1 MSGSRM
7 KRLAIVFGGCA
18 LAASG
23 VFAAYGTQDVRIRP
37 GSLFNGIDLGGKTK
51 EEAQRTVRIW
61 WESARLEKVQVQ
73 LGDRSATEELTPGQL
88 GVGVDDVATVEQMQ
102 TVNLFGQMMP
112 QEETKTTYA
121 PKFKK
126 LEVNLR
132 PILKRLEANQ
142 PKPAPARIR
151 FEKGTIFRTPEQVGF
166 KVDDSTVFDRVV
178 ESLADDRVARLDVE
192 EAPKKIPDEM
202 LKSVTDVVVSYSTTF
217 SAGNRPRSSNIKLAA
232 SKLDGVLLLPG
243 ERVSYNETV
252 GRRTLAAGFKEAG
265 VYLNGRHDTGV
276 GGGICQVSTTLYN
289 AALLSNLKI
298 VQRQNHSM
306 PVPYVPLGRDATVD
320 YGNIDLVIENN
331 TDGLIAISSQY
342 TPGML
347 TFRVLG
353 KKVEGRE
360 IKIVS
365 DGHKSWGRGE
375 KVSLNRSLAPGSR
388 KVVEK
393 GSMGHSCNTYRLVYE
408 NGTIVKREPLGRS
421 YYNGA
426 VRIIEVGPPAA
437 ATPAPAMPPSA
448 GGTQVPETEPQTEPQ
463 AEPGQPE

>member
-1 MSGSRM
+1 M
-7 KRLAIVFGGCA
+7 KRLAVVFGGCA
-18 LAASG
+18 IAASG
-23 VFAAYGTQDVRIRP
+23 VFAAYGTQDVRIKP

-51 EEAQRTVRIW
+51 EDAQKTVRIW

-73 LGDRSATEELTPGQL
+73 LGDRSANEEVTPGQL
-88 GVGVDDVATVEQMQ
+88 GVGIDDVATVEQMQ

-121 PKFKK
+121 PKYKK
-126 LEVNLR
+126 LEVNIR
-132 PILKRLEANQ
+132 PILRRLEANQ
-142 PKPAPARIR
+142 PKPAPAKIR

-166 KVDDSTVFDRVV
+166 KVDDSTVYERVV
-178 ESLADDRVARLDVE
+178 ESLSDDRVAKLDVV
-192 EAPKKIPDEM
+192 EAPKKISDEM

-217 SAGNRPRSSNIKLAA
+217 SASNRPRSANIKLAA
-232 SKLDGVLLLPG
+232 SKLDGILLLPG
-243 ERVSYNETV
+243 ERVSYNDTV

-289 AALLSNLKI
+289 AALLSDLKI

-347 TFRVLG
+347 IFRVLG

-360 IKIVS
+360 VKIVS

-375 KVSLNRSLAPGSR
+375 KVTMNRALAPGTR

-408 NGTIVKREPLGRS
+408 NGSLVKREPLGRS

-426 VRIIEVGPPAA
+426 IRLIEVGPPATA
-437 ATPAPAMPPSA
+437 APAITVPPTS
-448 GGTQVPETEPQTEPQ
+448 GGTPSPEADPSNPD
-463 AEPGQPE
+463 PESGN

>member
-1 MSGSRM
+1 M
-7 KRLAIVFGGCA
+7 KRLAVVFGGCA
-18 LAASG
+18 IAASG
-23 VFAAYGTQDVRIRP
+23 VFAAYGTQDVRIKP

-51 EEAQRTVRIW
+51 EDAQKTVRIW

-73 LGDRSATEELTPGQL
+73 LGDRSANEEVTPGQL
-88 GVGVDDVATVEQMQ
+88 GVGIDDVATVEQMQ

-121 PKFKK
+121 PKYKK
-126 LEVNLR
+126 LEVNIR
-132 PILKRLEANQ
+132 PILRRLEANQ
-142 PKPAPARIR
+142 PKPAPAKIR

-166 KVDDSTVFDRVV
+166 KVDDSTVYERVV
-178 ESLADDRVARLDVE
+178 ESLSDDRVAKLDVV
-192 EAPKKIPDEM
+192 EAPKKISDEM

-217 SAGNRPRSSNIKLAA
+217 SASNRPRSANIKLAA
-232 SKLDGVLLLPG
+232 SKLDGILLLPG
-243 ERVSYNETV
+243 ERVSYNDTV

-289 AALLSNLKI
+289 AALLSDLKI

-347 TFRVLG
+347 IFRVLG

-360 IKIVS
+360 VKIVS
-365 DGHKSWGRGE
+365 DGHKSWARGE
-375 KVSLNRSLAPGSR
+375 KVTMNRALAPGTR

-408 NGTIVKREPLGRS
+408 NGSLVKREPLGRS

-426 VRIIEVGPPAA
+426 VRLIEVGPPATA
-437 ATPAPAMPPSA
+437 APAITVPPTS
-448 GGTQVPETEPQTEPQ
+448 GGTPSPEVEPSNPDLES
-463 AEPGQPE
+463 GN

>member
-1 MSGSRM
+1 M
-7 KRLAIVFGGCA
+7 KRLAVVFGGCA
-18 LAASG
+18 IAASG
-23 VFAAYGTQDVRIRP
+23 VFAAYGTQDVRIKP

-61 WESARLEKVQVQ
+61 WESARLEKVQIQ
-73 LGDRSATEELTPGQL
+73 LGDREAGQEATPGQL
-88 GVGVDDVATVEQMQ
+88 GVGIDDVATVEQMP

-112 QEETKTTYA
+112 QEGSKTTFA
-121 PKFKK
+121 PKYKK
-126 LEVNLR
+126 LGVNLR
-132 PILKRLEANQ
+132 PLLKKLEANQ
-142 PKPAPARIR
+142 PKPAPAKIR
-151 FEKGTIFRTPEQVGF
+151 FEKGTIFRTPEQVGY
-166 KVDDSTVFDRVV
+166 KVDESTIFDRVV
-178 ESLADDRVARLDVE
+178 ESLDDDRVARLDVA
-192 EAPKKIPDEM
+192 EAPKKITDEM

-217 SAGNRPRSSNIKLAA
+217 AASNVSRSANIKLAA
-232 SKLDGVLLLPG
+232 SKLDGVLLPPG

-289 AALLSNLKI
+289 AALLSDLKI
-298 VQRQNHSM
+298 IQRQNHSM

-347 TFRVLG
+347 IFRVLG

-360 IKIVS
+360 VKIVS

-375 KVSLNRSLAPGSR
+375 KVTVNRSLAPGTR
-388 KVVEK
+388 KIVEK

-408 NGTIVKREPLGRS
+408 NGKLLKREPLGRS

-426 VRIIEVGPPAA
+426 VRLIEVGPPAA
-437 ATPAPAMPPSA
+437 ASPASVPTPGTSPSETD
-448 GGTQVPETEPQTEPQ
+448 GRDPVDPSGT
-463 AEPGQPE
+463 GF

>member
-1 MSGSRM
+1 M
-7 KRLAIVFGGCA
+7 KRLAVVFGGCA
-18 LAASG
+18 IAASG

-37 GSLFNGIDLGGKTK
+37 GSLFNGMDLGGKTK
-51 EEAQRTVRIW
+51 EEAQKTVRIW
-61 WESARLEKVQVQ
+61 WESARREKVQVQ
-73 LGDRSATEELTPGQL
+73 LGDRSAGEETTPGQL
-88 GVGVDDVATVEQMQ
+88 GVGIDDVATVEQMP

-112 QEETKTTYA
+112 QEESKTTYL
-121 PKFKK
+121 PKYKK
-126 LEVNLR
+126 LDVNLR
-132 PILKRLEANQ
+132 PILKKLEADQ
-142 PKPAPARIR
+142 PEPAPAKIR
-151 FEKGTIFRTPEQVGF
+151 FEKGTIFRTPEQVGY
-166 KVDDSTVFDRVV
+166 KVDETTIFDRVV
-178 ESLADDRVARLDVE
+178 EALADDRVVRLDVE
-192 EAPKKIPDEM
+192 EAPKKITDEM

-217 SAGNRPRSSNIKLAA
+217 AASNVSRSANIKLAA

-289 AALLSNLKI
+289 AALLSDLKI

-347 TFRVLG
+347 IFRILG

-360 IKIVS
+360 VKIVS

-375 KVSLNRSLAPGSR
+375 KVTVNRALAPGSR

-408 NGTIVKREPLGRS
+408 NGKLVKREPLGRS

-426 VRIIEVGPPAA
+426 VRLIEIGPAVTT
-437 ATPAPAMPPSA
+437 TPSTTVPPPNPSPLETPSA
-448 GGTQVPETEPQTEPQ
+448 EPTDP
-463 AEPGQPE
+463 ASGY